1 MTSDYAVLVDIS
13 PYTFSELLVVHI
25 SLLNANNEFVEKC
38 IRMTQEERV
47 YDTVSKIILRH
58 TKNKKI
64 VQKDSIDV
72 VSLSEDFD
80 VEQIK
85 KSNLLRG
92 NRIFNITANER
103 GIPPSIQDKIKED
116 LDNRLLAM
124 ANSFN
129 LGPQGTSLW
138 IGLALEKSDVLS
150 DALNKRIRFMVNAG
164 YGIRFFIF
172 ELVNGHI
179 ASVGERVALPV
190 IEKTLRRIKNQEINP
205 LWEWA
210 GEKSTADE
218 IASHYGVC
226 FPEGTEV
233 MSAVWTGP
241 VPPGHQE
248 WDDNKWADVVF
259 TGETRKSCNAQYV
272 ESRTLVNQMLRDSS
286 VILDRMEV
294 RTGVSKFKD
303 IVEKYGLS
311 DDTHSDRVARTNS
324 NLKMSV
330 NFKDHVTVFFSAE
343 KRINDKSINR
353 LALLRSAGVDLVFVF
368 FEVVGEKICSPENPN
383 GYIIR
388 KISDGIGQDIVDVT
402 PYGGQKLKKGSLGE
416 DGELGT
422 HVLVG
427 HHDDAKRVSHLVDNV
442 LCHSSDVNHLLQHES
457 IIRLILKKG
466 NPGMAYWESLMYG
479 VLKGD
484 ADTHVKARTCS
495 VAFVMVDAL
504 NEEME
509 HFYQHLKA
517 QFIKWRKNNALLG
530 LIFTTIDD
538 DGKVVP
544 ICDVK
549 QSYLFW
555 KAVKCSDE
563 SSDIEKIPMV
573 DVTPYSIG
581 ETVSEGTTWLNDV
594 VAVSIAGTASPVPV
608 NRYFMS
614 ERHLDA
620 FHPVDVA
627 CLRNRGG
634 GIECI
639 RKFDSRRLF
648 KNIRY
653 QYPQLGILPEGESV
667 FVVADAGLHIETRT
681 FACAAVIEHY
691 SQGYLVE
698 RHVVTTAGFCMDH
711 IFIAEGLAV
720 FMGVKEATSWMREKG
735 FPPESYNIYSFTD
748 SRALLKRI
756 KGQYEFRELGARY
769 YEQVELNLRMRLI
782 DSDASFS
789 KVKSHVPDK
798 RARHI
803 EKLHNEAD
811 ALATGLLNKVRDS
824 VLSPR
829 VDDSVAGVWVPLYL
843 KSREIESLIDGVI
856 KTLPSSIKRLRLIFS
871 ENRKLLVFNPQSDK
885 VRNVVERFIN
895 AGFDVVNESLPHSMI
910 YAEQDGAGRRYA
922 NAWLR
927 KNNSYEEAVEIEV
940 AARFEAM
947 ARLWFGVIEPPN
959 LENPLLSVASYYKSQ
974 CVVVPE
980 FNKRYASHEPH
991 EDLMSILE
999 EIDGS
1004 DNIIRVKC

>member
-1 MTSDYAVLVDIS
+1 MTSDYAVLVDVS

-38 IRMTQEERV
+38 IRMTQEELV
-47 YDTVSKIILRH
+47 YDAVSKIILRH
-58 TKNKKI
+58 TKSKKI
-64 VQKDSIDV
+64 VQSDSVDV
-72 VSLSEDFD
+72 VSLSGDFD
-80 VEQIK
+80 VEQLK

-92 NRIFNITANER
+92 NRIFNMTANER
-103 GIPPSIQDKIKED
+103 GISSSMQDEVKKE
-116 LDNRLLAM
+116 LDNRLLTM
-124 ANSFN
+124 ANSFT
-129 LGPQGTSLW
+129 LGPQGPSLW

-150 DALNKRIRFMVNAG
+150 EALNKRIRFMVNAG

-172 ELVNGHI
+172 ELENGRI
-179 ASVGERVALPV
+179 TSVGERVALSV
-190 IEKTLRRIKNQEINP
+190 IEKTLRRIKNHETKPI
-205 LWEWA
+205 WEWA
-210 GEKSTADE
+210 GDKSTADE
-218 IASHYGVC
+218 IASHYGIC
-226 FPEGTEV
+226 LPEGTEII
-233 MSAVWTGP
+233 SSVWTGP
-241 VPPGHQE
+241 VPPGHKE

-259 TGETRKSCNAQYV
+259 TGETRKSCDAQHV
-272 ESRTLVNQMLRDSS
+272 ESRTMVNQILRGSS

-294 RTGVSKFKD
+294 RTGASKFKD
-303 IVEKYGLS
+303 IVEKYGPS
-311 DDTHSDRVARTNS
+311 DDTCLDRVVHTKAHLDINVS
-324 NLKMSV
+324 
-330 NFKDHVTVFFSAE
+330 FKEHVTVFFSAE
-343 KRINDKSINR
+343 KRISDKSINR
-353 LALLRSAGVDLVFVF
+353 LALLRSAGIDLVFVF
-368 FEVVGEKICSPENPN
+368 FEVVGEKICSPGNPN
-383 GYIIR
+383 EYIIR
-388 KISDGIGQDIVDVT
+388 KISDGIGQGIVDVT
-402 PYGGQKLKKGSLGE
+402 PYGGQKLKKGSLGD

-427 HHDDAKRVSHLVDNV
+427 HHDEAKRVSHLVDNV

-466 NPGMAYWESLMYG
+466 HPGMAYWKSLMYG
-479 VLKGD
+479 ILKGD

-495 VAFVMVDAL
+495 VAFVMVDAFD
-504 NEEME
+504 EEME

-549 QSYLFW
+549 KSYLFW

-563 SSDIEKIPMV
+563 NSDIENIPMV

-581 ETVSEGTTWLNDV
+581 EAVPEGATWLNDV
-594 VAVSIAGTASPVPV
+594 VAVSIAGSESPVPV

-627 CLRNRGG
+627 CLKNRGG

-639 RKFDSRRLF
+639 RKFDSQRLF

-653 QYPQLGILPEGESV
+653 QYPQLRILPEGESV
-667 FVVADAGLHIETRT
+667 FVVADAGLHVETRT

-720 FMGVKEATSWMREKG
+720 SMGVKEAKSWMREKG
-735 FPPESYNIYSFTD
+735 FPPESYNIHSFTD
-748 SRALLKRI
+748 SSALLKRI
-756 KGQYEFRELGARY
+756 KSQLEFRELGGRY
-769 YEQVELNLRMRLI
+769 YEQVELNVRMSLI
-782 DSDASFS
+782 NSGASFS
-789 KVKSHVPDK
+789 KVKSHVPNK

-811 ALATGLLNKVRDS
+811 ALAKALLYKVRDS

-843 KSREIESLIDGVI
+843 KSREIEGLIDSVI
-856 KTLPSSIKRLRLIFS
+856 KSLPSSIKRLRLIFS

-885 VRNVVERFIN
+885 VRDVVERFMS
-895 AGFDVVNESLPHSMI
+895 AGFDVIDGSLPHSMI

-927 KNNSYEEAVEIEV
+927 ENDTYDDAVKMEIV
-940 AARFEAM
+940 ARFEAM
-947 ARLWFGVIEPPN
+947 ARLGFGVVEPPN
-959 LENPLLSVASYYKSQ
+959 LENPLLNVASYYKSQ

-991 EDLMSILE
+991 EDLMSILK
-999 EIDGS
+999 EIDGGER
-1004 DNIIRVKC
+1004 IICVKC